1 MLRIRMKDGEVFE
14 GESFL
19 DLVSAM
25 KGATMFSDIKN
36 VLEYVAVVQERAKE
50 MEGIELVV
58 TGEKIDDRC
67 ESLVKELVRTR
78 MAAVEAVP
86 MSDVA
91 EIARMVRL
99 SAETLNSGDLPGAW
113 EFLRNR
119 LRMTEAERYAVEE
132 LLGLAK
138 TKD

>member
-1 MLRIRMKDGEVFE
+1 MLRIRMKDGELFE
-14 GESFL
+14 GQSFL

-25 KGATMFSDIKN
+25 KGATMFSDVKN
-36 VLEYVAVVQERAKE
+36 VLEYIAVVQRRAKE
-50 MEGIELVV
+50 MERIELVV

-67 ESLVKELVRTR
+67 ESLVKELVRTK

-86 MSDVA
+86 TSDVA
-91 EIARMVRL
+91 EIARMVHL
-99 SAETLNSGDLPGAW
+99 SADTLNAGDLPGAW